1 LSGGLDINLLAQ
13 IWDMARDEP
22 MAGRIACH
30 LLQMLNDDPRTLFR
44 RIGLMREDLRNR
56 RAAKAAGAT
65 AAE

>member
-1 LSGGLDINLLAQ
+1 
-13 IWDMARDEP
+13 